1 VEPPFDLAKTRD
13 FILTHGMSEEP
24 RVYALVETV
33 PDNVNAKSVIKK
45 LGMRR
50 ESGPTCRVCRA
61 HRVLPVCGG
70 RVASG

>member
-1 VEPPFDLAKTRD
+1 MSSDVEPPFDLAKTRD

-45 LGMRR
+45 LGIRR
-50 ESGPTCRVCRA
+50 ESEPAAALEVWTLDR
-61 HRVLPVCGG
+61 
-70 RVASG
+70 SGEQL

>member
-50 ESGPTCRVCRA
+50 ESGPTAALEVWSLDR
-61 HRVLPVCGG
+61 
-70 RVASG
+70 SGEQL